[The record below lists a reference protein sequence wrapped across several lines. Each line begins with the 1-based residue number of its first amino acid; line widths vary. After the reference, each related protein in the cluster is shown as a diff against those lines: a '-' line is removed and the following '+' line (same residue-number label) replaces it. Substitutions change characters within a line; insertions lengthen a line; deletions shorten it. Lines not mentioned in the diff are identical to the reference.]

1 MNKQQIKSKQFHSK
15 CAKSE
20 NNSTK
25 INIPIMKFMVI
36 FFEMN
41 DKGTTFRTFAWTEAA
56 KWFINV

>member
-25 INIPIMKFMVI
+25 INIPIMEFMVI

-41 DKGTTFRTFAWTEAA
+41 DKGTAFRTFA
-56 KWFINV
+56 